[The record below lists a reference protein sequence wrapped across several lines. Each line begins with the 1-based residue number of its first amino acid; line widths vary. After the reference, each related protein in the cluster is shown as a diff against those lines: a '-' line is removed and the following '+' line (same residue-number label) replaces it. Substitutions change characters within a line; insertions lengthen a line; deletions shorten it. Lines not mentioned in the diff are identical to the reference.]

1 MSKFEKVAL
10 VTGGGSGI
18 GRAVS
23 KRLAQDGMAVCVA
36 DIIADKAQAVAA
48 EIKEAGGEAFAIQV
62 DVTSPESQDKMFA
75 AVLEAYGRLD
85 CVASNAGILRND
97 PFTMISYETWDRLMS
112 INLDGFVLCAQK
124 AAEIMIKQ
132 GWGGKIGF
140 TLSQGGFAE
149 NDNATV
155 SYLVSKWAGRG
166 LLRSL
171 AVKLAPYGI
180 NVNGIG
186 PGNIPT
192 PMMDQIITD
201 FAQAAG
207 APTEAIAASME
218 TMAPLGRLQPAE
230 EMAALYSY
238 LFSDKAKNM
247 TGFTIIDNGA
257 GLLGG

>member
-48 EIKEAGGEAFAIQV
+48 EIKEAGGEAIAIQV

-166 LLRSL
+166 WLPTVSMSMALAPATFPHPCWIRSSPTLLRLPVRRRRRSL
-171 AVKLAPYGI
+171 PVWRPWPLWAGFSLPRRWLRS
-180 NVNGIG
+180 
-186 PGNIPT
+186 IPICFPIRPKT
-192 PMMDQIITD
+192 
-201 FAQAAG
+201 
-207 APTEAIAASME
+207 
-218 TMAPLGRLQPAE
+218 
-230 EMAALYSY
+230 
-238 LFSDKAKNM
+238 
-247 TGFTIIDNGA
+247 
-257 GLLGG
+257 